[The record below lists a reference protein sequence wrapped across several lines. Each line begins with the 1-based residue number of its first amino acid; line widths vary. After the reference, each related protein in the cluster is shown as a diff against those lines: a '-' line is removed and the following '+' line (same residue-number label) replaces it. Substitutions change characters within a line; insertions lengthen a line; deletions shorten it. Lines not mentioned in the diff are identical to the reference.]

1 MEVTMFRTVRALVIA
16 VVIAVSLL
24 GSASIASAD
33 TFPGKSHVGVPPVP
47 ARLLDI
53 TWE

>member
-1 MEVTMFRTVRALVIA
+1 MFRTLRALVIA
-16 VVIAVSLL
+16 VVVAVSLL

-33 TFPGKSHVGVPPVP
+33 ELGFNVHIKPLPSIRV
-47 ARLLDI
+47 DI